1 MNLRSSAAVAALSL
15 SFGLIVPPPPTP
27 VPAAHPG
34 EPPTVTADAWILYDA
49 TSDVVLAGTGID
61 EERAM
66 ASVTKIMTALVARQ
80 HLDLDAEVRIS
91 DTAAAAGE
99 SEVGLVAG
107 ERWTVRD
114 LFYALLVRSGNDAAI
129 ALAEATAGSVGDFA
143 ELMNREAAELGLVH
157 SNFVNAHGLDDPD
170 HYTSA
175 YDLAVMTRKLL
186 DDPML
191 AQMVRTRVVVF
202 KPSPNG
208 ANRNMRNTN
217 HLLGVFPGVVGVKT
231 GYTGNAG
238 LVLVSAL
245 EMPSRTLVGV
255 VLGSEAHFDDSRA
268 LLDYGSRL
276 ITLEDR
282 WLRPLLVEAG
292 GGGAGVT
299 GFDDATRSRLLAV
312 QDLPTGTGQVTDD
325 ISDTAVGRAIA
336 KRLRSTLPEVLGGS
350 G

>member
-1 MNLRSSAAVAALSL
+1 MNLRASAAVAALSL
-15 SFGLIVPPPPTP
+15 SFGLIVPPPPAP
-27 VPAAHPG
+27 VSAEHPG

-49 TSDVVLAGTGID
+49 TADVVLAGTAID

-80 HLDLDAEVRIS
+80 HLDLEAEVRIS
-91 DTAAAAGE
+91 DTAAGAGE

-129 ALAEATAGSVGDFA
+129 ALAEATAGSVSDFA
-143 ELMNREAAELGLVH
+143 GLMNQKAEELGLVH
-157 SNFVNAHGLDDPD
+157 SHFVNAHGLDDPD
-170 HYTSA
+170 HYTTA
-175 YDLAVMTRKLL
+175 HDLAVMARELL
-186 DDPML
+186 EDPLL

-245 EMPSRTLVGV
+245 HTPSRTLVGV
-255 VLGSEAHFDDSRA
+255 VLGSDAHFDDSRA
-268 LLDYGSRL
+268 LLDYGTRL

-299 GFDDATRSRLLAV
+299 GFDDAARSRLLAV
-312 QDLPTGTGQVTDD
+312 QDLPAGTGQVTDD

-336 KRLRSTLPEVLGGS
+336 RRLRSTLPEVLGGQ